1 MTPKFGRAPVDH
13 PSMTLNFLTKR
24 RMTTECAH
32 EKQMRIEV
40 AGMSREVCES
50 CGRVSVGFVDD
61 HLQAA
66 ARDRGQLDLLEDA
79 PAEGSDSSD

>member
-1 MTPKFGRAPVDH
+1 MTPKIGPRNVDH
-13 PSMTLNFLTKR
+13 RSMTLNFLTKR
-24 RMTTECAH
+24 RMTTECTH
-32 EKQMRIEV
+32 EKQIRTEV

-66 ARDRGQLDLLEDA
+66 ARERGQLDLPDD
-79 PAEGSDSSD
+79 PASDGAD